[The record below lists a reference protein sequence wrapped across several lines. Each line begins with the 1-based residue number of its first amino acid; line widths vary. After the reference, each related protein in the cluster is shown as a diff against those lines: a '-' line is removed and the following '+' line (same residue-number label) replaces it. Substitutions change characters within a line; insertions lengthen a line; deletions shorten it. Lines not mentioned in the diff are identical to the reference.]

1 MLKRMLLWPLV
12 LAGCSAS
19 SHAVNG
25 GTVASPDGT
34 AEAVELD
41 ALRSRLPVPPVG
53 AFVHPSGT
61 LYPSAALQE
70 APRPKRFAA
79 EGMEFGRGFKLVE
92 DQGSALKL
100 AVQGGN
106 LEIEVFVAREQLLPV
121 LAKEVAEVFA
131 DGSGYVAC
139 PGLRVGLVEDRL
151 VAAAKGLSELPMQL
165 PESKV
170 ALGFDTIECK
180 SLPAL
185 PRESQVACVAGK
197 PLQALEALS
206 EFAQNHNICGVR
218 DWAGE
223 LLPPTL
229 NGAPVAPSI
238 APLVWSTTVHRHD
251 ARLLISMSLPALQ
264 LRIIGRPSH
273 VEDPS
278 GVGTLT
284 LAGGGV
290 GTIGSGPARGPR
302 VRSGAAVYF
311 HDGTL
316 AGRYVGS
323 GITLKDEPAG
333 SSTPAADAN
342 SGKVCVAA
350 PVEGGLCFARA
361 DLEAAEVRERRSE
374 VTLGAVTVGEGR
386 TVSEVTSVVSRDLP
400 GIRSCHETSL
410 RAGKLS
416 SGEVIV
422 DFTIL
427 ERGQVGSVS
436 TENHLP
442 DAEVA
447 ACITRIFELIRFP
460 GIPIET
466 LMFGVRPKRMDVA
479 VRVPLVLRVA
489 APKP

>member
-1 MLKRMLLWPLV
+1 MKSMLKRMMLWPLV
-12 LAGCSAS
+12 VVGCSAS
-19 SHAVNG
+19 NPAVSG
-25 GTVASPDGT
+25 GAGAAPDG
-34 AEAVELD
+34 AAAAVELD

-53 AFVHPSGT
+53 AFVRLRGK

-70 APRPKRFAA
+70 APQPRRFAKI
-79 EGMEFGRGFKLVE
+79 GFGGGLKFVE

-100 AVQGGN
+100 AVQGDF
-106 LEIEVFVAREQLLPV
+106 EIEVFVAREQLLPV
-121 LAKEVAEVFA
+121 LAEEVAQVFA

-139 PGLRVGLVEDRL
+139 PGLRVGLVEGRL
-151 VAAAKGLSELPMQL
+151 VAAAKGLSDLPVQF

-170 ALGFDTIECK
+170 ALGFDTLECS
-180 SLPAL
+180 SLPTL
-185 PRESQVACVAGK
+185 PQESLLGCVAGE
-197 PLQALEALS
+197 PLQPLRRDQY
-206 EFAQNHNICGVR
+206 QNCGVR

-223 LLPPTL
+223 LPPPTL
-229 NGAPVAPSI
+229 NGAPVEPSI
-238 APLVWSTTVHRHD
+238 VPLVRGTTVHRHED
-251 ARLLISMSLPALQ
+251 RLLISLLVPESQGADRARLQ
-264 LRIIGRPSH
+264 LRVVGRPSH
-273 VEDPS
+273 VEEPP
-278 GVGTLT
+278 GMGRL
-284 LAGGGV
+284 GR
-290 GTIGSGPARGPR
+290 GPARGPR
-302 VRSGAAVYF
+302 VRSGTAVYF

-323 GITLKDEPAG
+323 ELTLEDEPAG
-333 SSTPAADAN
+333 TSTPAADAN
-342 SGKVCVAA
+342 SSKVCVAA

-374 VTLGAVTVGEGR
+374 VSLGNVTVGEGR
-386 TVSEVTSVVSRDLP
+386 TVSEVTSVVSRSLP

-427 ERGQVGSVS
+427 EHGQVASVS

-447 ACITRIFELIRFP
+447 ACIARIFENKRFP
-460 GIPIET
+460 AIPIET

>member
-1 MLKRMLLWPLV
+1 MLKRTLLWPLV
-12 LAGCSAS
+12 VVGCSAS
-19 SHAVNG
+19 SPAVNG
-25 GTVASPDGT
+25 GAGATPDGT
-34 AEAVELD
+34 AAAVELD

-53 AFVHPSGT
+53 AFVRLRGK

-70 APRPKRFAA
+70 APQPRRLAK
-79 EGMEFGRGFKLVE
+79 FGFGGLKFVE
-92 DQGSALKL
+92 DQGGALKL
-100 AVQGGN
+100 AVQGGF
-106 LEIEVFVAREQLLPV
+106 EIEVFVAREQLLPV
-121 LAKEVAEVFA
+121 LAEEVAQVFA

-151 VAAAKGLSELPMQL
+151 VAAAKGLSDLPMQF

-170 ALGFDTIECK
+170 ALGFDTTECA

-185 PRESQVACVAGK
+185 PQESQLGCVAGE
-197 PLQALEALS
+197 PLQPLRRDQYE
-206 EFAQNHNICGVR
+206 NCDVR

-229 NGAPVAPSI
+229 NGAPVEPSI
-238 APLVWSTTVHRHD
+238 VPLVSGTTVHRHED
-251 ARLLISMSLPALQ
+251 RLLISLWVPESQGADRAQLQ
-264 LRIIGRPSH
+264 LRVVGRPSH
-273 VEDPS
+273 VEDRP
-278 GVGTLT
+278 GMGRL
-284 LAGGGV
+284 LER
-290 GTIGSGPARGPR
+290 GPRGPR

-333 SSTPAADAN
+333 SSTSAADAD

-361 DLEAAEVRERRSE
+361 DLEAAEVRERRSA
-374 VTLGAVTVGEGR
+374 VSLGNVTVGEGR
-386 TVSEVTSVVSRDLP
+386 TVSEVTSVVSRSLP

-416 SGEVIV
+416 SGEVVI

-427 ERGQVGSVS
+427 DSGKVASVS

-447 ACITRIFELIRFP
+447 ACIARIFENRRFENRRFP

-466 LMFGVRPKRMDVA
+466 LISGVRPNRMEVA